1 MYVKGFQAHLII
13 SQHKDN
19 ADWVKHCVTMEA
31 DGTKLRLPGAIK
43 KLLLLLL
50 LRIYEENL
58 MEQCEENTKNFG
70 LFYANAQLQKK

>member
-50 LRIYEENL
+50 LLRIYEENL
-58 MEQCEENTKNFG
+58 MEQCEENTKIFG
-70 LFYANAQLQKK
+70 LFYANQKK